1 MNPVYESEFEYPCEC
16 ITMHRINMQSAAG
29 ERIWNASQLSV
40 FAVWQMFKLFGL
52 LCSHTYQHT
61 HTRHYNRQ
69 RFGVLSQ
76 IGDECTTAH
85 RAEQQIKVV
94 CK

>member
-1 MNPVYESEFEYPCEC
+1 
-16 ITMHRINMQSAAG
+16 MHWINMQSAAG
-29 ERIWNASQLSV
+29 ERISNASQLSV
-40 FAVWQMFKLFGL
+40 FVVWQMFKLFGL
-52 LCSHTYQHT
+52 LYSLHTQHNTHTQHT
-61 HTRHYNRQ
+61 HIDRP

-76 IGDECTTAH
+76 IGDECTTAN